1 MKIILRALAGCVPGL
16 LAATPASAEG
26 ANLGVRIGYYLE
38 AGKPFLG
45 VEYLA
50 KISDDV
56 WFTPNVEYVL
66 TENARYWT
74 VNADVHYDFHSTGN
88 NFLYVG
94 AGLGLLAFNPAGPA
108 GSDNELGLNVF
119 GGLATKAGDVIPYL
133 QVKAIVVEGDTE
145 VVIGGGLRF

>member
-1 MKIILRALAGCVPGL
+1 MTIFQRAVLGCGLAL
-16 LAATPASAEG
+16 LTAAPASADG

-38 AGKPFLG
+38 AEKPFLG

-50 KISDDV
+50 KISDNV

-66 TENARYWT
+66 VENARYFT
-74 VNADVHYDFHSTGN
+74 INADAHYDFYSSGN

-94 AGLGLLAFNPAGPA
+94 AGLGLLAFDPEGP
-108 GSDNELGLNVF
+108 GDGDNELGLNVF

-133 QVKAIVVEGDTE
+133 QVKALVAEGDPE
-145 VVIGGGLRF
+145 VVIGAGIRF